1 MRRGPPAAEQSHCP
15 TTLTLLRML
24 CGKGLGCRT
33 SPSGALDCRDA
44 VTSCFM
50 ARRTDGPKYADD
62 FSLFCWGSG
71 CPLQDRMGYEYTTKE
86 YGGDGDVVHFPM
98 STGGPQG
105 SVATILN
112 ELFHDGELISR
123 SGNGVLLQPRS
134 LLAIARLLAAD

>member
-1 MRRGPPAAEQSHCP
+1 MLHEAWTAGRGAEP
-15 TTLTLLRML
+15 L
-24 CGKGLGCRT
+24 
-33 SPSGALDCRDA
+33 PDDFDFIEDA
-44 VTSCFM
+44 VWQGPGLQDLAFWSSRLQ
-50 ARRTDGPKYADD
+50 RRSNILLHGETDGPKYADD

-112 ELFHDGELISR
+112 E
-123 SGNGVLLQPRS
+123 
-134 LLAIARLLAAD
+134 